1 MFANRKHSD
10 CPEGQSC
17 YIADFDCSKPQ
28 RFPTISPVELPTQ
41 SPSTPPEPAVT
52 TVTTPEPASSEEDNN
67 SDNMGID
74 NEGEEWAFV
83 DNEGEDWS
91 TNKPT
96 NAPFPRPPTTNS
108 PTIDLLGRLEDLQ
121 ETYYC
126 AVSWDQIDCD
136 NAIPCPSGDAKGE
149 AILIVIV

>member
-1 MFANRKHSD
+1 
-10 CPEGQSC
+10 
-17 YIADFDCSKPQ
+17 
-28 RFPTISPVELPTQ
+28 
-41 SPSTPPEPAVT
+41 
-52 TVTTPEPASSEEDNN
+52 
-67 SDNMGID
+67 MGID
-74 NEGEEWAFV
+74 NEGEDWAYV

-149 AILIVIV
+149 VFLIVIVSCKSITLSLNVFKLIHRVPEKKYVVL